1 MPARKTPPPDKL
13 SAYRAKRSA
22 DRTPEPFGAGKS
34 PGGQLFVVQQH
45 AARRVHY
52 DFRMEMNGVLVSWAV
67 PKGPSPNPA
76 DKRLAVHTE
85 DHPVE
90 YGHFE
95 GVIPEGNYGAGAVIV
110 WDQGK
115 WIPLEDPEEGMK
127 KGKLL
132 FELRGY
138 KLRGKWTLVKTK
150 QDWLF
155 IKERDGQATEHGTES
170 FPADSVFSGRT
181 VEQLRDGT
189 DLARPIVQQLTEIGA
204 PKAPVRPSSAKVML
218 AETGKGPFSK
228 PGWLFE
234 LKYDGYRL
242 IAGKEDGEAV
252 LLSRAGN
259 DLTATFPDVAKAV
272 QRLPFEDLVVDGE
285 VVVHD
290 DRGLPSFQR
299 LQKRGRL
306 SRGIEI
312 QRAAAELP
320 ATLYLFDL
328 LGFSGHDLRSLP
340 LETRKSLLKSVLP
353 SAGLLR
359 YSEHIEE
366 QGEAMFEQVQRMR
379 LEGIVAKKADSPY
392 RPGRS
397 PDWRKIRADRTDD
410 FVVVG
415 FTDRKRSR
423 TGFGALH
430 LAQFVGD
437 ELVYTGRVGTGFTAG
452 QLDEA
457 REQLDG
463 ILRDEPACAGALP
476 SGPGHHWVEPLLV
489 CEVRFRELTEE
500 GMLRHPAFL
509 RWRDDKEPEEC
520 CLQEEHPE
528 ILDPPPVVDSPTDQ
542 PVVPFTNL
550 DKVFWPE
557 EQYTKGDL
565 IEYYSAVADWLLPY
579 LRDRPVVMT
588 RYPDG
593 IEGKSFF
600 QKDAPKFAPE
610 WIRRLRLWSEGSE
623 RELDYFVAEDPESLL
638 YIINLGSIPLHI
650 WSSRVDTLE
659 QPDWCILDL
668 DPKEAPFGDVITI
681 ARAVRKLCEEI
692 ELPCFVKTSG
702 SSGLH
707 VLIPLGRCCTY
718 EQSRTLGQLLG
729 RVIVTQLPDI
739 ATVARV
745 PSQREGK
752 VYIDYVQNGH
762 GRLLVSPFCVRPLPG
777 APVSTPLK
785 WSEVNARLDIGA
797 HTIKT
802 VPDRMKRMKV
812 DPLAEVLDLEPDLN
826 AALSLLG
833 GRFE

>member
-1 MPARKTPPPDKL
+1 
-13 SAYRAKRSA
+13 
-22 DRTPEPFGAGKS
+22 
-34 PGGQLFVVQQH
+34 VVQQH

-52 DFRMEMNGVLVSWAV
+52 DFRIEMNGVLVSWAV
-67 PKGPSPNPA
+67 PKGPSPNPS
-76 DKRLAVHTE
+76 DKRLAVYTE

-90 YGHFE
+90 YGDFE

-110 WDQGK
+110 WDQGI
-115 WIPLEDPEEGMK
+115 WIPLEDPDEGMK

-155 IKERDGQATEHGTES
+155 IKERDGYVSEQGTES
-170 FPADSVFSGRT
+170 FPTDSVFSGRT
-181 VEQLRDGT
+181 VEELRDGT
-189 DLARPIVQQLTEIGA
+189 DLAEPLSQRLTDCNT
-204 PKAPVRPSSAKVML
+204 PRRVVRPSDSKVML
-218 AETGKGPFSK
+218 AETRRDAFSK

-242 IAGKEDGEAV
+242 VAGCEDGNPV

-259 DLTATFPDVAKAV
+259 NLTATFPDVAKAI
-272 QRLPFEDLVVDGE
+272 QRLPFDDFVLDGE

-306 SRGIEI
+306 SRQIEI

-320 ATLYLFDL
+320 ATLYVFDL
-328 LGFSGHDLRSLP
+328 LGFAGHDLRSLP
-340 LETRKSLLKSVLP
+340 LETRKAILKDMLP
-353 SAGLLR
+353 SVGLIR
-359 YSEHIEE
+359 YSDHIAE
-366 QGEAMFEQVQRMR
+366 QGEAMFEQVQQMR

-392 RPGRS
+392 RSGRS
-397 PDWRKIRADRTDD
+397 GAWLKIRADRTDD

-415 FTDRKRSR
+415 FTDRKGSSD
-423 TGFGALH
+423 GFGALH
-430 LAQFVGD
+430 VAQFRGD
-437 ELVYTGRVGTGFTAG
+437 ELAYTGRVGTGFTAG
-452 QLDEA
+452 ELDEI

-463 ILRDEPACAGALP
+463 ILREQPACTGALP
-476 SGPGHHWVEPLLV
+476 SGQSHYWVEPDLV
-489 CEVRFRELTEE
+489 CEIRFRELTED
-500 GMLRHPAFL
+500 GLLRHPAFL
-509 RWRDDKEPEEC
+509 RWRHDKTPEEC
-520 CLQEEHPE
+520 HLEEELPE
-528 ILDPPPVVDSPTDQ
+528 IHEPLPVVASPAEQRT
-542 PVVPFTNL
+542 VAFSNL

-565 IEYYSAVADWLLPY
+565 IEYYSAVAEWLLPY
-579 LRDRPVVMT
+579 LTDRPVVMT

-610 WIRRLRLWSEGSE
+610 WIRRLRLWSDGSE
-623 RELDYFVAEDPESLL
+623 RELDYFVADDPESLL
-638 YIINLGSIPLHI
+638 YIINLGTIPLHI

-668 DPKEAPFGDVITI
+668 DPKEAPFRDVVTI
-681 ARAVRKLCEEI
+681 ARAVRKLCEAI
-692 ELPCFVKTSG
+692 QLPSFVKTSG

-707 VLIPLGRCCTY
+707 VLVPLGRRCTY

-729 RVIVTQLPDI
+729 RVIVTELPDI
-739 ATVARV
+739 ATIARI
-745 PSQREGK
+745 PSKREGR

-785 WSEVNARLDIGA
+785 WREVNAKLDIHK

-802 VPDRMKRMKV
+802 VPARMKRMKT
-812 DPLAEVLDLEPDLN
+812 DPLAAVLELEPDLDM
-826 AALSLLG
+826 ALNLLATK
-833 GRFE
+833 FQ

>member
-1 MPARKTPPPDKL
+1 MPARKNPPKDKL
-13 SAYRAKRSA
+13 SAYRTKRSA
-22 DRTPEPFGAGKS
+22 DRTPEPFAAGES
-34 PGGQLFVVQQH
+34 LGGQLFVVQQH

-52 DFRMEMNGVLVSWAV
+52 DFRIEMNGVLVSWAV

-85 DHPVE
+85 DHPLE

-110 WDQGK
+110 WDQGI
-115 WIPLEDPEEGMK
+115 WIPLEDPEQGMK

-155 IKERDGQATEHGTES
+155 IKEHDGYASDQGTDS
-170 FPADSVFSGRT
+170 FPGDSVFSGRT

-189 DLARPIVQQLTEIGA
+189 DLAQPIVERLAAIGA
-204 PKAPVRPSSAKVML
+204 PERTVRPSDSRVML
-218 AETGKGPFSK
+218 AETRRGAFSK

-242 IAGKEDGEAV
+242 VAGKEGGEAV

-259 DLTATFPDVAKAV
+259 DLTATFPDVTKAI
-272 QRLPFEDLVVDGE
+272 QRLPFDDFVVDGE

-306 SRGIEI
+306 SRRIEI

-328 LGFSGHDLRSLP
+328 LAFSGHDLRSLP
-340 LETRKSLLKSVLP
+340 LETRKSFLKDMLP

-359 YSEHIEE
+359 YSDHIEQ
-366 QGEAMFEQVQRMR
+366 QGEEMFQQVQQMR

-392 RPGRS
+392 RSGRS
-397 PDWRKIRADRTDD
+397 PDWLKIRADRTDD

-415 FTDRKRSR
+415 FTDRKGSSS
-423 TGFGALH
+423 GFGALH
-430 LAQFVGD
+430 VGQFRGD
-437 ELVYTGRVGTGFTAG
+437 DLVYTGRVGTGFTAE
-452 QLDEA
+452 QLDEV
-457 REQLDG
+457 REQLNG
-463 ILRDEPACAGALP
+463 ILTGEPACTGAIP
-476 SGPGHHWVEPLLV
+476 SGQGHHWVEPVLV
-489 CEVRFRELTEE
+489 CEIRFRELTED
-500 GMLRHPAFL
+500 GLLRHPAFL
-509 RWRDDKEPEEC
+509 RWRDDKEPKEC
-520 CLQEEHPE
+520 RLQEELPE
-528 ILDPPPVVDSPTDQ
+528 VHEPPPVIDSPADQ
-542 PVVPFTNL
+542 RVVPFTNL

-565 IEYYSAVADWLLPY
+565 IEYYSAVAEWLLPY
-579 LRDRPVVMT
+579 LIDRPVVMT

-600 QKDAPKFAPE
+600 QKDAPKFAPD
-610 WIRRLRLWSEGSE
+610 WVHRLRLWSEGSE
-623 RELDYFVAEDPESLL
+623 RELDYFVAEDSESLL
-638 YIINLGSIPLHI
+638 YIINLGTIPLHI
-650 WSSRVDTLE
+650 WSSRVGSLE

-668 DPKEAPFGDVITI
+668 DPKEAPFEHVVTI
-681 ARAVRKLCEEI
+681 ARAVRKLCDEI

-707 VLIPLGRCCTY
+707 VLIPLGRRCTY

-739 ATVARV
+739 ATIARI
-745 PSQREGK
+745 PSKREGK

-785 WSEVNARLDIGA
+785 WSEVNGKLAIGK

-802 VPDRMKRMKV
+802 VPARLKRMKA
-812 DPLAEVLDLEPDLN
+812 DPMADVLALDPDLHTALNLLAEK
-826 AALSLLG
+826 
-833 GRFE
+833 FK